1 MEVITTPIWQA
12 NYIHEMYITL
22 ITHTWFLNVAAQV
35 SEYTSKYKQKETLF
49 KMSEQELC
57 WLKM

>member
-35 SEYTSKYKQKETLF
+35 SEYTSKCKQKDTLLI
-49 KMSEQELC
+49 KS
-57 WLKM
+57 